1 MVSSEVSC
9 SPSPPPLGTLID
21 DDTLELVEVLG
32 YGGYG
37 VVYRAVDVYSQEPIS
52 YAVKCLP
59 HSSKRNATRQRQLHL
74 REITLHQL
82 ASAHPNVVTLHR
94 VIEDPQYTYIVM
106 DYCEDGD
113 LFSQILHHRRY
124 LGNNELIKEVFLQLL
139 DAVEYCHS
147 LHIYHRDLKPENV
160 LCFDG
165 GLRLAIT
172 DFGLATTETV
182 STEFRTGSVYHM
194 SPECQGGIFAP
205 TRTYSPLFND
215 IWSLGIILLN
225 LITGRNPWKSAAADD
240 CTFQAY
246 LRDPV
251 HFLPTVLP
259 ISEEVNMLLVRT
271 LEVDWRRR
279 ITLREMRSAIKGIES
294 FYSPDVLFED
304 SMARCP
310 WEAGIRASQSDSTE
324 SSEEIEPEPQE
335 LPHDEA
341 LVSSWTD
348 SDSEMV
354 FATQSETERSSWAD
368 ESCRARHDS
377 YGRSMSPSPASPL
390 FAKNKLFDA
399 LDTPSNPST
408 YSVVSSSPSI
418 PSLPRTPGP
427 ESAEWN
433 QQAQRRPVLR
443 LNVDMNNNRPTYY
456 DDSVLMLS
464 ARSSSMHTALESQME
479 AYGMYSP
486 YLSAVVPDKAS
497 YLMSA
502 TQAMDIETPVTGN
515 ADVDAKSTYTYPTI
529 DGDTPMSALRAESP
543 TLGYGNLESI
553 TSGETTAIDRYSYTW
568 ERPFSPHDSPD
579 TTGSYSFLD
588 FSPTPTSPR
597 QPRAWYSSLS
607 FSFLSSEPLAPPPTA
622 QASFLPPPPSPAPLP
637 IRPPPSP
644 AAAGVRERKRT
655 MSTLSF
661 LSPLKLAFPRRS
673 CSPAPVGRS
682 TAVEPRAYGHSES
695 APAAL
700 GTNWAFS
707 QSTSSGPAPQP
718 YLCLPAANMETQ
730 GQKDDARLADAQ
742 RPRQRKKRS
751 ARAWFSPGKL
761 FSAVLT

>member
-1 MVSSEVSC
+1 MVSSEVAC
-9 SPSPPPLGTLID
+9 SPQPPPLGTLID
-21 DDTLELVEVLG
+21 DDSLELVEVLG

-124 LGNNELIKEVFLQLL
+124 LGNNELIKDVFLQLL

-194 SPECQGGIFAP
+194 SPECQGGVFAP

-246 LRDPV
+246 LRDPL

-279 ITLREMRSAIKGIES
+279 ITLREMRAVIKGIEN

-310 WEAGIRASQSDSTE
+310 WEAGIRAESESES

-335 LPHDEA
+335 RPHDEA

-354 FATQSETERSSWAD
+354 FATQSETDRSWAA
-368 ESCRARHDS
+368 ESLRAQHDS

-427 ESAEWN
+427 DSNEWS
-433 QQAQRRPVLR
+433 QANRRPVLR
-443 LNVDMNNNRPTYY
+443 LNVDMNNGRPSYY
-456 DDSVLMLS
+456 DDSVMMIS

-486 YLSAVVPDKAS
+486 YLSAVVPDKTS

-502 TQAMDIETPVTGN
+502 TQAMDIETPATGN

-529 DGDTPMSALRAESP
+529 DGDTSTSALRTESP
-543 TLGYGNLESI
+543 ILGVDNLGS
-553 TSGETTAIDRYSYTW
+553 TSGETTAIDRFSYNW
-568 ERPFSPHDSPD
+568 DRPFSPHNSPD

-597 QPRAWYSSLS
+597 QSLAWYSS
-607 FSFLSSEPLAPPPTA
+607 FSFLSSEPRAAGPTP
-622 QASFLPPPPSPAPLP
+622 QASFFPPPASPAPLP

-644 AAAGVRERKRT
+644 ARERKRT
-655 MSTLSF
+655 TSTLSF
-661 LSPLKLAFPRRS
+661 LGPLKLAFPRRS
-673 CSPAPVGRS
+673 SSPIGRS
-682 TAVEPRAYGHSES
+682 TAIEPRAYGHSDS

-707 QSTSSGPAPQP
+707 QSTSSGSAPQP
-718 YLCLPAANMETQ
+718 YLCLPPATADHAQKAEPRIAGTQ
-730 GQKDDARLADAQ
+730 RA
-742 RPRQRKKRS
+742 RQRKRLRS

>member
-1 MVSSEVSC
+1 M
-9 SPSPPPLGTLID
+9 
-21 DDTLELVEVLG
+21 
-32 YGGYG
+32 
-37 VVYRAVDVYSQEPIS
+37 
-52 YAVKCLP
+52 
-59 HSSKRNATRQRQLHL
+59 
-74 REITLHQL
+74 
-82 ASAHPNVVTLHR
+82 
-94 VIEDPQYTYIVM
+94 
-106 DYCEDGD
+106 
-113 LFSQILHHRRY
+113 
-124 LGNNELIKEVFLQLL
+124 
-139 DAVEYCHS
+139 
-147 LHIYHRDLKPENV
+147 
-160 LCFDG
+160 
-165 GLRLAIT
+165 
-172 DFGLATTETV
+172 
-182 STEFRTGSVYHM
+182 
-194 SPECQGGIFAP
+194 
-205 TRTYSPLFND
+205 FND

-246 LRDPV
+246 LRDPT

-271 LEVDWRRR
+271 LDVDWRRR
-279 ITLREMRSAIKGIES
+279 NTLREMRMAIKGIEN

-310 WEAGIRASQSDSTE
+310 WEAGIRASQSTTT
-324 SSEEIEPEPQE
+324 SSSSSATSEGVDPEPQE
-335 LPHDEA
+335 RPHDEA

-354 FATQSETERSSWAD
+354 FATQSETEQSSWAD
-368 ESCRARHDS
+368 ESLRARHDS

-390 FAKNKLFDA
+390 FGTGKLFDA

-427 ESAEWN
+427 ESAKWN
-433 QQAQRRPVLR
+433 QQAPARPVLR
-443 LNVDMNNNRPTYY
+443 LNIDMNNGRPAYY
-456 DDSVLMLS
+456 DDSVMMIS

-515 ADVDAKSTYTYPTI
+515 ADVDVKSTYTYPTI
-529 DGDTPMSALRAESP
+529 DGDTPTSALRDESP
-543 TLGYGNLESI
+543 TLGYSDLECA
-553 TSGETTAIDRYSYTW
+553 TSGETTAIERFSYNW
-568 ERPFSPHDSPD
+568 SRPFSPRDSPHHSPD

-597 QPRAWYSSLS
+597 QPRAWS

-644 AAAGVRERKRT
+644 TAAGVRERRRT
-655 MSTLSF
+655 TSTLSF
-661 LSPLKLAFPRRS
+661 LSPLRLAFPHRS
-673 CSPAPVGRS
+673 SSPAPVGRS
-682 TAVEPRAYGHSES
+682 TAIEPRAYGHSES

-707 QSTSSGPAPQP
+707 QSTSSGPVPQP
-718 YLCLPAANMETQ
+718 YLCLPPTTVDTHC
-730 GQKDDARLADAQ
+730 GRKDDSRLADTQ

>member
-1 MVSSEVSC
+1 
-9 SPSPPPLGTLID
+9 
-21 DDTLELVEVLG
+21 
-32 YGGYG
+32 
-37 VVYRAVDVYSQEPIS
+37 
-52 YAVKCLP
+52 
-59 HSSKRNATRQRQLHL
+59 
-74 REITLHQL
+74 
-82 ASAHPNVVTLHR
+82 
-94 VIEDPQYTYIVM
+94 
-106 DYCEDGD
+106 
-113 LFSQILHHRRY
+113 
-124 LGNNELIKEVFLQLL
+124 
-139 DAVEYCHS
+139 
-147 LHIYHRDLKPENV
+147 
-160 LCFDG
+160 
-165 GLRLAIT
+165 
-172 DFGLATTETV
+172 
-182 STEFRTGSVYHM
+182 
-194 SPECQGGIFAP
+194 
-205 TRTYSPLFND
+205 
-215 IWSLGIILLN
+215 
-225 LITGRNPWKSAAADD
+225 
-240 CTFQAY
+240 
-246 LRDPV
+246 
-251 HFLPTVLP
+251 
-259 ISEEVNMLLVRT
+259 MLLVRT
-271 LEVDWRRR
+271 LDVDWRRR
-279 ITLREMRSAIKGIES
+279 ITVRQMRSAIKGIEN

-310 WEAGIRASQSDSTE
+310 WEAGIRASQSSSTE
-324 SSEEIEPEPQE
+324 SSEEIDPEPREQ
-335 LPHDEA
+335 PHDEV
-341 LVSSWTD
+341 LVSSWSD

-354 FATQSETERSSWAD
+354 FATQSETDQSSWAD
-368 ESCRARHDS
+368 ESLRARHDS

-390 FAKNKLFDA
+390 FTKGHLFDA

-427 ESAEWN
+427 DSAKWN
-433 QQAQRRPVLR
+433 PQAQARPVLR
-443 LNVDMNNNRPTYY
+443 LNIDMNNGRPAYY
-456 DDSVLMLS
+456 DDSVMMIS

-529 DGDTPMSALRAESP
+529 DGDTSTSALKAESP
-543 TLGYGNLESI
+543 ILGYGNIDSM
-553 TSGETTAIDRYSYTW
+553 TSGETTAIDHFSYNW
-568 ERPFSPHDSPD
+568 DRPSPPHNSPD

-597 QPRAWYSSLS
+597 QPRAWYSS
-607 FSFLSSEPLAPPPTA
+607 FSFLSSEPPAPPPPTA

-644 AAAGVRERKRT
+644 TAAGVRERRRT
-655 MSTLSF
+655 TSTLSF

-682 TAVEPRAYGHSES
+682 TAVEPRVYGHSES
-695 APAAL
+695 APATL

-718 YLCLPAANMETQ
+718 YLCLPPTTMDIQ
-730 GQKDDARLADAQ
+730 GQKDDARLADTQ

>member
-1 MVSSEVSC
+1 MVSSEVAS

-21 DDTLELVEVLG
+21 DDSLELVEVLG

-37 VVYRAVDVYSQEPIS
+37 VVYRAVDVYSTEPIS

-59 HSSKRNATRQRQLHL
+59 HSPKRNASRQRQLHL

-94 VIEDPQYTYIVM
+94 VIEDPEYTYIVM

-124 LGNNELIKEVFLQLL
+124 LGNNELIKDVFLQLL

-172 DFGLATTETV
+172 DFGLATTDTV

-246 LRDPV
+246 LRDPL

-279 ITLREMRSAIKGIES
+279 VTLREMRSAIKGIEN

-310 WEAGIRASQSDSTE
+310 WEAGVRAESDSE
-324 SSEEIEPEPQE
+324 SSEEEEIEPELQPR
-335 LPHDEA
+335 PHDEA

-368 ESCRARHDS
+368 ESLRARHDS
-377 YGRSMSPSPASPL
+377 YSRSMSPSPASPL
-390 FAKNKLFDA
+390 FAKGNLFDA

-408 YSVVSSSPSI
+408 YSVLSSSPSI

-427 ESAEWN
+427 ESAQWN
-433 QQAQRRPVLR
+433 QPANRRPALR
-443 LNVDMNNNRPTYY
+443 LNVDMNNGRPTYY
-456 DDSVLMLS
+456 DDSVMMIS
-464 ARSSSMHTALESQME
+464 ARSSSMHTALEAQME

-486 YLSAVVPDKAS
+486 YLSAIVPDKTS

-502 TQAMDIETPVTGN
+502 TQAMDIETPVTGC

-529 DGDTPMSALRAESP
+529 EAENSTSAFRAESP
-543 TLGYGNLESI
+543 TLGLGDLESI
-553 TSGETTAIDRYSYTW
+553 SGETTAIDRFSYTW
-568 ERPFSPHDSPD
+568 EHPFSPHN
-579 TTGSYSFLD
+579 
-588 FSPTPTSPR
+588 SPR
-597 QPRAWYSSLS
+597 
-607 FSFLSSEPLAPPPTA
+607 
-622 QASFLPPPPSPAPLP
+622 
-637 IRPPPSP
+637 
-644 AAAGVRERKRT
+644 
-655 MSTLSF
+655 
-661 LSPLKLAFPRRS
+661 
-673 CSPAPVGRS
+673 
-682 TAVEPRAYGHSES
+682 H
-695 APAAL
+695 
-700 GTNWAFS
+700 
-707 QSTSSGPAPQP
+707 
-718 YLCLPAANMETQ
+718 
-730 GQKDDARLADAQ
+730 DRLVFV
-742 RPRQRKKRS
+742 S
-751 ARAWFSPGKL
+751 
-761 FSAVLT
+761 

>member
-1 MVSSEVSC
+1 MF
-9 SPSPPPLGTLID
+9 P
-21 DDTLELVEVLG
+21 
-32 YGGYG
+32 
-37 VVYRAVDVYSQEPIS
+37 
-52 YAVKCLP
+52 
-59 HSSKRNATRQRQLHL
+59 
-74 REITLHQL
+74 
-82 ASAHPNVVTLHR
+82 
-94 VIEDPQYTYIVM
+94 
-106 DYCEDGD
+106 
-113 LFSQILHHRRY
+113 
-124 LGNNELIKEVFLQLL
+124 
-139 DAVEYCHS
+139 
-147 LHIYHRDLKPENV
+147 
-160 LCFDG
+160 
-165 GLRLAIT
+165 
-172 DFGLATTETV
+172 FGAE
-182 STEFRTGSVYHM
+182 RSV
-194 SPECQGGIFAP
+194 ECQGGIFAP